1 MARPQDTP
9 SLTIPTDLDI
19 AGSGIVF
26 REVRKTWMKAA
37 RADIRLELQKG
48 LKARN
53 LGLPDVDIRKF
64 RLNYNTV
71 HISMKNMQ
79 KITYYCCRKV
89 FLRLDCNDHILRLP
103 RTLLSRMLSQLT
115 NVIFSGAASLR
126 AQHGHHLR
134 GGDQRHTAASAE
146 TRGTEQRT
154 ESTAL

>member
-71 HISMKNMQ
+71 HISMKNM
-79 KITYYCCRKV
+79 
-89 FLRLDCNDHILRLP
+89 
-103 RTLLSRMLSQLT
+103 
-115 NVIFSGAASLR
+115 
-126 AQHGHHLR
+126 
-134 GGDQRHTAASAE
+134 
-146 TRGTEQRT
+146 
-154 ESTAL
+154 

>member
-1 MARPQDTP
+1 
-9 SLTIPTDLDI
+9 
-19 AGSGIVF
+19 
-26 REVRKTWMKAA
+26 MKGA

-103 RTLLSRMLSQLT
+103 QTLLSRLLSQLT

-126 AQHGHHLR
+126 AQPGHHLR
-134 GGDQRHTAASAE
+134 GGDQRPHCSFCRDTGHRAENREHRSLATVAE
-146 TRGTEQRT
+146 TER
-154 ESTAL
+154 